1 MSENIK
7 VVVVGACGTGK
18 ERNKHGKK
26 FKKKTF
32 LYFYFFSLLIK
43 YSAETFTYN
52 FLQYLFA
59 FSQTALIRQLLQNYF
74 LSDYEPTIEDSYR
87 KQLVVDSQVCL
98 LDILDSSGQEELS
111 VMREQHMKT
120 GEGLLVVFAPDNAS
134 SWEESR
140 ELIKKVKEKDEVRH

>member
-1 MSENIK
+1 M
-7 VVVVGACGTGK
+7 
-18 ERNKHGKK
+18 
-26 FKKKTF
+26 
-32 LYFYFFSLLIK
+32 
-43 YSAETFTYN
+43 
-52 FLQYLFA
+52 QYLFA

-87 KQLVVDSQVCL
+87 KQLVVDSRVCL

>member
-1 MSENIK
+1 MY
-7 VVVVGACGTGK
+7 
-18 ERNKHGKK
+18 
-26 FKKKTF
+26 TF
-32 LYFYFFSLLIK
+32 LFFYFFSLLIK

-120 GEGLLVVFAPDNAS
+120 GEGLLVVFAPDNAT